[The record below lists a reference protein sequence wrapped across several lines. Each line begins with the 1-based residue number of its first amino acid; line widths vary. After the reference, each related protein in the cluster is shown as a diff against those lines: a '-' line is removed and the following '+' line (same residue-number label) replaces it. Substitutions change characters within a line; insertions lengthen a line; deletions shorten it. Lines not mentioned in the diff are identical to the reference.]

1 MNKRPMIL
9 LSIVERDKGKNLVK
23 ELENANIKVNI
34 QSVGFG
40 TAPTEMLDI
49 FGLGTID
56 KDIVISIAPE
66 NVVKKLMANFSDSIA
81 TETKHGGLMM
91 VLKVCAVSR
100 VLTQILDY
108 EGDKNSD
115 KGDISMKNE
124 HQNNLI
130 FIAVN
135 EGYSGE
141 VMQVARKAGAT
152 GGTVIKGRLC
162 DIEMFAQLGN
172 TQIDEEREILLILA
186 PQSTSSLIMDD
197 VNKQFGLTSDANGII
212 FAIPTEKAYKI

>member
-1 MNKRPMIL
+1 MNKRPMVL
-9 LSIVERDKGKNLVK
+9 LSIVERDKGKKLIK
-23 ELENANIKVNI
+23 ELESLNIKVNF

-49 FGLGTID
+49 FGLGTND
-56 KDIVISIAPE
+56 KDIVISLATE
-66 NVVKKLMANFSDSIA
+66 NCVKDMMADFSNSIA
-81 TETKHGGLMM
+81 SESKHGGLMI
-91 VLKVCAVSR
+91 VLKVSAVSR
-100 VLTQILDY
+100 VLTQILDF
-108 EGDKNSD
+108 DNKNSD

-162 DIEMFAQLGN
+162 DIEMFAQLGK
-172 TQIDEEREILLILA
+172 TEIDEDREILMILA
-186 PQSTSSLIMDD
+186 PRSTSALIMED
-197 VNKQFGLTSDANGII
+197 VNKQFGLSSDANGII
-212 FAIPTEKAYKI
+212 LALPTEKAYKI